1 MQNIKNFRLTEPNE
15 KYIERIGEDGLA
27 YIRFLVSEDGQD
39 WYECQNLF
47 SDDTVKIMYDS
58 KNIIRAV
65 IDRPVPERGNIY
77 AVSMF
82 FPENMSVAEIEGQL
96 PEGFSLNEEWQ
107 FDGNEIILRKCPIDE
122 LARHAL
128 NKKKKLLS
136 EATEIIAPLQ
146 DAVDLEIANEDER
159 SHLLAMKKYR
169 VLLNRVDV
177 NLAPNIRW
185 PNKPRDKEPLG

>member
-15 KYIERIGEDGLA
+15 KHIERIGEDGLA
-27 YIRFLVSEDGQD
+27 YIRFLASEDGQD

-65 IDRPVPERGNIY
+65 IDKPVPERGNIY

-82 FPENMSVAEIEGQL
+82 FPVNMSVAEIEGNL
-96 PEGFSLNEEWQ
+96 PEGFSLNEEWE
-107 FDGNEIILRKCPIDE
+107 FDGNEIILRTYPIDE
-122 LARHAL
+122 LVKQAL
-128 NKKKKLLS
+128 NMKKKLLS

-146 DAVDLEIANEDER
+146 DAVDLEIANEDEI

-169 VLLNRVDV
+169 VLLNRVDT
-177 NLAPNIRW
+177 NSASNIRW
-185 PNKPRDKEPLG
+185 PNKPWEKEPHS